1 MPGTIHVPIG
11 IVLIPVIGMMGLAI
25 DGYRQRGLIGD
36 ALRLALDY
44 PHLDASRV
52 LFAEH
57 PAEARNYLGALID
70 EQPGHANGRYALGLA
85 LIAIGESEEAI
96 EHLEMARNVR
106 GING

>member
-1 MPGTIHVPIG
+1 
-11 IVLIPVIGMMGLAI
+11 MGLAI
-25 DGYRQRGLIGD
+25 DSYRQRGLIDD

-57 PAEARNYLGALID
+57 PAEARRYLGALIRD
-70 EQPGHANGRYALGLA
+70 HPGHANGRYALGLA
-85 LIAIGESEEAI
+85 LIAIGESDEAI
-96 EHLEMARNVR
+96 EHLEMARELARPGPRVAAIEEIVRNVR